1 MIVNVVVGLMLAAG
15 VPHETYVLRT
25 DASVWDVAVE
35 DLTGDGRA
43 EILLVCCD
51 AETRPFVKFVALY
64 PAGAGGEYASE
75 AAVRLDLDP
84 SISTLFFAEVDGAPP
99 RELVAAD
106 AAGAT
111 VFRYEDGRFAVLAT
125 PRFRSLLPS
134 GSKEPAFLKDIASDL
149 DDDGIDEWIVP
160 APAGYDVRTAEALV
174 CGVEC
179 DVVSE
184 IFRHG
189 SVYITHR
196 LPAYR
201 TFEIEGEPKMG
212 LAFLSDEVADFA
224 YGPGWSLHERFEVPV
239 NVDEKWE
246 ASAKMEDLNDDAFP
260 DLIVTQ
266 TKGTVNLKAVT
277 HVYLAAA
284 PFTYPEAPTAVFEAD
299 GAIASPAVLDV
310 DGNGTRDMVL
320 VKIPFGIRNV
330 INFFLRRKVAIR
342 VDVYLLND
350 DRFEPKPTYT
360 EKVLL
365 DAPEGRERV
374 AYTFGDFSGDGRID
388 VAYGAAS
395 DRLEIHTSSP
405 ERLVSPKPWVAL
417 AIPTFGVA
425 RPCDLNGNDNKDLV
439 LFHPSGEHNT
449 RVEVVV
455 F

>member
-1 MIVNVVVGLMLAAG
+1 MIVDVVVGLMLVAA
-15 VPHETYVLRT
+15 VPHATYVLRT
-25 DASVWDVAVE
+25 DTSVWDVAVE

-43 EILLVCCD
+43 EILLVCCEG
-51 AETRPFVKFVALY
+51 ETRPFVKFVALY

-106 AAGAT
+106 AEGAT
-111 VFRYEDGRFAVLAT
+111 VFRYEEGRFAVLAT

-134 GSKEPAFLKDIASDL
+134 GSKEPAFLKDIALDL

-160 APAGYDVRTAEALV
+160 GPTGYDVRTAEALV
-174 CGVEC
+174 CRIEC
-179 DVVSE
+179 DVVSD
-184 IFRHG
+184 IFTHG

-201 TFEIEGEPKMG
+201 TFELEGEAQKG

-224 YGPGWSLHERFEVPV
+224 YGPSWSRRERFEVPV

-246 ASAKMEDLNDDAFP
+246 ASAKMEDFNGDAFP

-284 PFTYPEAPTAVFEAD
+284 PFTYPETPTAVFEAD

-310 DGNGTRDMVL
+310 DGNGTRDLVL
-320 VKIPFGIRNV
+320 VKIPFGVGNV
-330 INFFLRRKVAIR
+330 LNFFLRRKVAVR
-342 VDVYLLND
+342 VDVYLLNED
-350 DRFEPKPTYT
+350 GFEPEPTYT

-405 ERLVSPKPWVAL
+405 ERLVSPKPWATL
-417 AIPTFGVA
+417 EIPTFGVA
-425 RPCDLNGNDNKDLV
+425 RPYDLNGNDAKDLV
-439 LFHPSGEHNT
+439 LFHPSGEHKT